1 LLPALSRAKE
11 KAKRVSCVNN
21 LRQIGVGAHIYAMDN
36 DEKLFPARQNNIQV
50 ALNPLEADAAK
61 TVNLI
66 VASNTTTAIW
76 SCPGRP
82 PQFPVYEAAFDQWVI
97 GYQYLGGITNWN
109 NPAGK
114 FLPGWSP
121 VKLTS
126 SKPHWTLAADLVV
139 KTGADPWGTFTDTRD
154 AFIFKGAPAHRSGKG
169 GPAGA
174 NQVFTDGSAR
184 WIKVGDLRLL
194 HSWDYTGRAC
204 YFYQDRSDLPDTFTS
219 RMDNAAMKVP

>member
-1 LLPALSRAKE
+1 MIKNGFRQRGGRRAARGDVAGSVHQPLPDRTGGAFTLIELLVVIAIIAILAAMLLPALSRAKE

-61 TVNLI
+61 TVNSI
-66 VASNTTTAIW
+66 VPCNTTTAIW

-126 SKPHWTLAADLVV
+126 SK
-139 KTGADPWGTFTDTRD
+139 
-154 AFIFKGAPAHRSGKG
+154 
-169 GPAGA
+169 
-174 NQVFTDGSAR
+174 
-184 WIKVGDLRLL
+184 
-194 HSWDYTGRAC
+194 
-204 YFYQDRSDLPDTFTS
+204 
-219 RMDNAAMKVP
+219 